1 MKTGDQ
7 RQTGA
12 APASY
17 PCAPP
22 PGLDR
27 APIAIAND
35 HGGYR
40 AKRWLLPQLQAWGVP
55 VEDFGSHD
63 EEIVRYPH
71 YAQAVCRAI
80 REGRFSRG
88 ILICSTGI
96 GMSIAANKFPGIRA
110 ALVCDHFSA
119 VMTRRH
125 NDANVLCLPGRLL
138 GDFQLIH
145 IVGAW
150 LSESFEGGR
159 HSISL
164 GLIQEIEREQFKSPV
179 V

>member
-1 MKTGDQ
+1 MQTRDQ
-7 RQTGA
+7 RQTRA
-12 APASY
+12 APPGY
-17 PCAPP
+17 PCPAP

-27 APIAIAND
+27 TPVAIAND

-40 AKRWLLPQLQAWGVP
+40 AKLWLLPQLRDWGVP

-71 YAQAVCRAI
+71 YARTLCEAI
-80 REGRFSRG
+80 RAGRFSRG

-96 GMSIAANKFPGIRA
+96 GMAIAANKFPGIRA
-110 ALVCDHFSA
+110 ALVCDHYSA

-125 NDANVLCLPGRLL
+125 NDSNVLCLPGRLL

-164 GLIQEIEREQFKSPV
+164 GLIRDIEREQFQSPAD
-179 V
+179 